1 LVAPSLTNQVER
13 SVAQQLATMVKL
25 AFVLLALPA
34 ASVKLSLKNALSRDL
49 GTSMKERPIAKVVRM
64 LTDMKDELTAELEDD
79 KAVQETLDCWCTTN
93 ENEKSQAVEVAE
105 RRIEELYAMMGE
117 AGAKMKELKS
127 KRKSVQEELYA
138 DQKALDESEELR
150 MKENK
155 EFHGEETDLLGAI
168 DACKSAIEVLSRSS
182 PQLAQVKVVAQ
193 ALQLARVQDLML
205 KTSSSAELG
214 RIKAEALKQFITGVN
229 QAPSFLAIPGM
240 QSYAPQSGQ
249 VFGIIKQM
257 KEDFENDLSSTQKTE
272 ATSAEQFQLLKNAKT
287 DEIDTGKKQIETID
301 AQLASLAEK
310 NAEAAK
316 ELEDTEAQV
325 ALDKT
330 FLVNLKKKCSVSD
343 ADFQARVKARMEEIS
358 AVEDSIKI
366 LNSDDSF
373 EAFDNSVNSF
383 LQVSS
388 VSAEQEQMQRKRVVN
403 ILQKAADSSDS
414 PQISLIALSAQ
425 LDTFAKV
432 KEEIG
437 KMVVELGKQQKD
449 EVVQRDWC
457 IKSVNGNKLETAAA
471 YDKKDGLTSKIA
483 DLEQSVKSFTAEI
496 ESSTAAI
503 AEMQIQMKRR
513 SESREAENADYQQT
527 VTDQRLTQMIL
538 QKVIDRM
545 SQVYADFLQHDGQ
558 PGAPHIQTSGTD
570 TDPGNGPAKF
580 KKYEENAGGKKIIAM
595 LDEVMAESKTME
607 DTAIRGEENAQAA
620 YESFMKDSNKSII
633 KTAQKIN
640 DMTEANAKAKADLGM
655 ANSDF
660 KQTMSNLDDLNTEVG
675 DLGKSCNYLLRNF
688 DARQEARTGEI
699 AALNEAV
706 NILSGMN

>member
-1 LVAPSLTNQVER
+1 
-13 SVAQQLATMVKL
+13 MVKCTFL
-25 AFVLLALPA
+25 LLALPA
-34 ASVKLSLKNALSRDL
+34 ASVKLSLKNALTRDL

-64 LTDMKDELTAELEDD
+64 LQDMKDELTAELEDD

-93 ENEKSQAVEVAE
+93 ENEKNQAVEVAS

-127 KRKSVQEELYA
+127 KRKSVQEEQYA

-168 DACKSAIEVLSRSS
+168 DACKSAIEVLSRSN
-182 PQLAQVKVVAQ
+182 PQLAQVKSVAH
-193 ALQLARVQDLML
+193 ALQLARVQDMML
-205 KTSSSAELG
+205 KTGSSDELN
-214 RIKAEALKQFITGVN
+214 RIKAEALKEFIAGVN

-257 KEDFENDLSSTQKTE
+257 KEDFEGDLTSTQKTE
-272 ATSAEQFQLLKNAKT
+272 ATAAEQFQLLKAAKT

-301 AQLASLAEK
+301 AQLADLAEK
-310 NAEAAK
+310 NAEGAK
-316 ELEDTEAQV
+316 ELEDTEGQL
-325 ALDKT
+325 ALDQQ
-330 FLVNLKKKCSVSD
+330 FLVSLKKKCSVSD
-343 ADFQARVKARMEEIS
+343 EQFQARVKARMEEIS
-358 AVEDSIKI
+358 AVEDSMKI

-388 VSAEQEQMQRKRVVN
+388 VSAEQEKMQRKRVVSV
-403 ILQKAADSSDS
+403 LQKAADSHDS

-437 KMVVELGKQQKD
+437 KMVVELGNQQKD

-457 IKSVNGNKLETAAA
+457 IKSLNGNKLETAAA

-503 AEMQIQMKRR
+503 AEMQVQMKKR

-545 SQVYADFLQHDGQ
+545 SQVYADFLQRDGQ

-595 LDEVMAESKTME
+595 LDEVMSESKVME
-607 DTAIRGEENAQAA
+607 ETAIRGEEDAQAA
-620 YESFMKDSNKSII
+620 YESFMKDSNKAII
-633 KTAQKIN
+633 KTSQKIN
-640 DMTEANAKAKADLGM
+640 DMTEANAKAKADLIM

-675 DLGKSCNYLLRNF
+675 DLGKSCNYLIRNF

-699 AALNEAV
+699 AALNEAK

>member
-1 LVAPSLTNQVER
+1 
-13 SVAQQLATMVKL
+13 MVKF
-25 AFVLLALPA
+25 AGVLLALPA
-34 ASVKLSLKNALSRDL
+34 ASVKVSLRNALSRDL
-49 GTSMKERPIAKVVRM
+49 GVSMKERPIAKVVRM
-64 LTDMKDELTAELEDD
+64 LEDMKNELTTELEDD

-93 ENEKSQAVEVAE
+93 ENEKNQAVEVAE

-127 KRKSVQEELYA
+127 KRKSIQEEQYA
-138 DQKALDESEELR
+138 DQKALDEAEELR

-168 DACKSAIEVLSRSS
+168 DACKSAIDVLSRTN
-182 PQLAQVKVVAQ
+182 PELAQVKSVVN
-193 ALQLARVQDLML
+193 ALQLARVQDLLL
-205 KTSSSAELG
+205 KTGSSEEVT
-214 RIKAEALKQFITGVN
+214 RIKADALKQFIAGVN

-272 ATSAEQFQLLKNAKT
+272 ATAVEQFQLLKKAKT
-287 DEIDTGKKQIETID
+287 DEIATAKETIETID
-301 AQLASLAEK
+301 AQLADLAEK
-310 NAEAAK
+310 NAEGAK
-316 ELEDTEAQV
+316 ELEDTEAQL
-325 ALDKT
+325 ALDKE

-343 ADFQARVKARMEEIS
+343 AEFQARVKARQEEIS
-358 AVEDSIKI
+358 AVEDSMQI
-366 LNSDDSF
+366 LNSDESF
-373 EAFDNSVNSF
+373 EAFDSSVNSF

-388 VSAEQEQMQRKRVVN
+388 VSAEHERMQRKRAVAL
-403 ILQKAADSSDS
+403 LQKAADSSNS

-432 KEEIG
+432 KEEID
-437 KMVVELGKQQKD
+437 KMVAELGKQQKD
-449 EVVQRDWC
+449 EVAHRDWC
-457 IKSVNGNKLETAAA
+457 IKSVNGNKLETSAA
-471 YDKKDGLTSKIA
+471 YDKKDSLSAKIE
-483 DLEQSVKSFTAEI
+483 DLDQSVKTFTAEI

-503 AEMQIQMKRR
+503 AEMQTQMGRR
-513 SESREAENADYQQT
+513 SASREAENADYQQT

-538 QKVIDRM
+538 QKVVDRM
-545 SQVYADFLQHDGQ
+545 SQVYADFLQRNGQ
-558 PGAPHIQTSGTD
+558 PGAAHTQTSGTD

-595 LDEVMAESKTME
+595 LDEVMTESKTME
-607 DTAIRGEENAQAA
+607 ETAIRGEEDAQAA
-620 YESFMKDSNKSII
+620 YENFMKDSNKSII
-633 KTAQKIN
+633 KTAQKID

-655 ANSDF
+655 AKSDF
-660 KQTMSNLDDLNTEVG
+660 KQTMSNLEDLNTEVA

-699 AALNEAV
+699 NALNEAK

>member
-1 LVAPSLTNQVER
+1 
-13 SVAQQLATMVKL
+13 MVKF
-25 AFVLLALPA
+25 ACVLLALPV
-34 ASVKLSLKNALSRDL
+34 ASVKISLKNALSRDL
-49 GTSMKERPIAKVVRM
+49 GVSMKERPISKVVRM
-64 LTDMKDELTAELEDD
+64 LEDMKAELTTGLEDD
-79 KAVQETLDCWCTTN
+79 KAVHEALDCWCTTN
-93 ENEKSQAVEVAE
+93 ENEKNQAVEVAE
-105 RRIEELYAMMGE
+105 RRIEESYALMGE

-127 KRKSVQEELYA
+127 KRKSVQEELFA

-155 EFHGEETDLLGAI
+155 EFHGEEKDLLGAI
-168 DACKSAIEVLSRSS
+168 DACKSAITVLSRTN
-182 PQLAQVKVVAQ
+182 PGLAQVKVVAN

-205 KTSSSAELG
+205 KSSSSQEVG
-214 RIKAEALKQFITGVN
+214 RIKAEALKEFIAGVN

-257 KEDFENDLSSTQKTE
+257 KEDFENDLGATQKTE
-272 ATSAEQFQLLKNAKT
+272 ATAVEQFQLLNNAKS
-287 DEIDTGKKQIETID
+287 DEIATGKKTIEIID
-301 AQLASLAEK
+301 AQLAELAEK

-325 ALDKT
+325 ALDKA

-366 LNSDDSF
+366 LNSDQSF
-373 EAFDNSVNSF
+373 EAFDSSVNSF

-388 VSAEQEQMQRKRVVN
+388 VSAEQEKMQRKRAVT

-432 KEEIG
+432 REEVD
-437 KMVVELGKQQKD
+437 KMVVQLGKQQKD

-457 IKSVNGNKLETAAA
+457 IKSMNGNKLETSAA
-471 YDKKDGLTSKIA
+471 YDKKDSLTAKVE
-483 DLEQSVKSFTAEI
+483 DLEQSVKTLTAEI

-503 AEMQIQMKRR
+503 AEMQVQMKRR
-513 SESREAENADYQQT
+513 SESREAENADYQET

-538 QKVIDRM
+538 QKVVDRM
-545 SQVYADFLQHDGQ
+545 SQVYADFLQRDGQ

-570 TDPGNGPAKF
+570 TDPGNGPARF
-580 KKYEENAGGKKIIAM
+580 TKYEENAGGKKIIAM
-595 LDEVMAESKTME
+595 LDEVMTESKTME
-607 DTAIRGEENAQAA
+607 ETAIRGEEDAQAA
-620 YESFMKDSNKSII
+620 YESFMKDSNKSIL
-633 KTAQKIN
+633 KTSSKIT

-655 ANSDF
+655 AKSDF
-660 KQTMSNLDDLNTEVG
+660 KQTMSNLDDLNTEVA

-688 DARQEARTGEI
+688 AARQEARSGEI
-699 AALNEAV
+699 DALNEAK